1 LTNPDVSGYHDAEAA
16 WSRTRRTTQLNDHR
30 SDACGWPLVCVTV
43 SSQAALLSDLRMR
56 LASGEGFSVATMNLD
71 HVVKLRRD
79 STFRQAY
86 AAQTHVTADG
96 RPIVWMS
103 TLAGRPAELVTGS
116 DLVDPLV
123 ALCAEISAPIALL
136 GSTQDVLDQ
145 AASQLQGRFPGLEV
159 AALIAPPMG
168 FDPEGAAS
176 DAILKDLAQSGARV
190 CLLALG
196 APKQEIFAAHA
207 MQKLPGIGF
216 VSVGAGIDFIAGAQR
231 RAPRVMRI
239 LALEWLWRLAGNPRR
254 LFGRYF
260 ACIGVLPGLAQTALV
275 YRLHHGARTPE

>member
-1 LTNPDVSGYHDAEAA
+1 
-16 WSRTRRTTQLNDHR
+16 
-30 SDACGWPLVCVTV
+30 
-43 SSQAALLSDLRMR
+43 
-56 LASGEGFSVATMNLD
+56 MNLD

-79 STFRQAY
+79 PAFRQAY

-103 TLAGRPAELVTGS
+103 ALAGRPVDLVTGS

-123 ALCAEISAPIALL
+123 ALCAEVNAPIALL

-145 AASQLQGRFPGLEV
+145 AAAELRARHPGLEV

-176 DAILKDLAQSGARV
+176 DAIVKDLARSGARV

-207 MQKLPGIGF
+207 LQKLPGLGF
-216 VSVGAGIDFIAGAQR
+216 VSVGAGIDFIAGVQV
-231 RAPRVMRI
+231 RAPRGMRV

-260 ACIGVLPGLAQTALV
+260 ACIGVVPGLAQTALV
-275 YRLHHGARTPE
+275 YRFRHGTRTPE